1 MLSSQLSYEVGNIF
15 DLCFVVEEDE
25 IQRDGVRW
33 TFPQVTQLGN
43 GRTLI
48 WTQGFLIKSSFW
60 PQHVPSLRPGSF
72 LASPP
77 SHELQTDGDCVF
89 YSHPA
94 IPRPSAALAH
104 EALCVCGLSGTV
116 LHLFGLPHLSF
127 PAPWALAPLNDFKQ
141 IRIQIPAQSLPSNM
155 ALGKLTSPR
164 FSAFII
170 KMWIQLLAV
179 VRIK

>member
-94 IPRPSAALAH
+94 IPRPSAALTH
-104 EALCVCGLSGTV
+104 EALCVWTEWDRLASLWSSPSVLPCTLSLG
-116 LHLFGLPHLSF
+116 
-127 PAPWALAPLNDFKQ
+127 
-141 IRIQIPAQSLPSNM
+141 SLEWLQADQDSNPSPVTSQQHG
-155 ALGKLTSPR
+155 LGKVNFPSL
-164 FSAFII
+164 
-170 KMWIQLLAV
+170 
-179 VRIK
+179 